1 MWHFDILSIIRK
13 TVLSGQNIGI
23 LLILMILVI
32 VFLIIYT
39 IGKNK
44 N

>member
-1 MWHFDILSIIRK
+1 MWQIDILSIIRK
-13 TVLSGQNIGI
+13 TVLSGQNIGV